1 MVNQNALAQEL
12 EFIIEMVPAFSPE
25 FHALIELRAKLAPQP
40 RPEWLDLER
49 DVMEIQYQYQ
59 QAAM

>member
-1 MVNQNALAQEL
+1 MVNQSALAE
-12 EFIIEMVPAFSPE
+12 EIESIIEMVPAFSPE

-40 RPEWLDLER
+40 QPQWLDLDR
-49 DVMEIQYQYQ
+49 DALEIQYQYQ

>member
-1 MVNQNALAQEL
+1 MVNQSALAEEL
-12 EFIIEMVPAFSPE
+12 ESIIEMVPAFSPE

-40 RPEWLDLER
+40 KPEWLNLDR
-49 DVMEIQYQYQ
+49 DALEIQYQYQ

>member
-1 MVNQNALAQEL
+1 MVEQSALAQEIDG
-12 EFIIEMVPAFSPE
+12 IIEMVPAFSPE